1 MKKNKMMRIASV
13 LLVAVLLST
22 CAISGTFAKYTT
34 QDSANDVAR
43 VAKWGVSLQVI
54 GSLYGEAYKDGIVA
68 NDDNSIT
75 VSVSDTTTA
84 SDDVVAP
91 GTKNENGFKFSLTG
105 YPEVSSQTKV
115 TIKAQNVFLKSGT
128 YGLMVKVPD
137 NTVTS
142 VNFQALGDL
151 YTNDSS
157 GNYTKA
163 NDFASNTTY
172 YTLENSVNFS
182 SDYYP
187 VVYKLE
193 DSSTAY
199 SNGDTS
205 EDTLNK
211 IAKTIAEKFNSNASV
226 TTDGECITKY
236 EVTSDTVAPK
246 TDLATKFG
254 IKDENLSWK
263 WAFGTE
269 NNNNDGADTI
279 LGLLMAGNEVVKLD
293 SDNSTY
299 KKPTEYTDYCLKTS
313 FDLTITVSQVD

>member
-54 GSLYGEAYKDGIVA
+54 GSLYGKAYKNGIVA
-68 NDDNSIT
+68 NNDSSIT
-75 VSVSDTTTA
+75 VIASDATTA

-105 YPEVSSQTKV
+105 SPEVSSQTKV
-115 TIKAQNVFLKSGT
+115 TIKAQNVFLKDGK

-142 VNFQALGDL
+142 VNFEDLGDL
-151 YTNDSS
+151 YTKDSS

-163 NDFASNTTY
+163 NTFEESATY
-172 YTLENSVNFS
+172 FTLEDDVVVS
-182 SDYYP
+182 SYYYP
-187 VVYKLE
+187 VVYKLAG
-193 DSSTAY
+193 STTY

-205 EDTLNK
+205 NDTLNK
-211 IAKTIAEKFNSNASV
+211 IAKTIAEKFNSNASG
-226 TTDGECITKY
+226 TTDDECITQY
-236 EVTSDTVAPK
+236 EVTSDTVAPN
-246 TDLATKFG
+246 TDLATQFG
-254 IKDENLSWK
+254 INDENLSWE

-293 SDNSTY
+293 SRNSTY